1 VLASVCDCLSPRRRP
16 SLKMVIFRRDQ
27 GFLIVYVHVMFSGTQ
42 SAIRPERFAM
52 HQPLLT
58 MASYIVVPFSAGRHG
73 ELVPGRTQNLIDR
86 HQAVLAASKMSRYRA
101 GVLVLE
107 QIADLEGKRWPEPK
121 LVAAF
126 GRIPQDVVD
135 ALEMDEPLA
144 A

>member
-1 VLASVCDCLSPRRRP
+1 MNSR
-16 SLKMVIFRRDQ
+16 
-27 GFLIVYVHVMFSGTQ
+27 
-42 SAIRPERFAM
+42 AIRREGIAM

-58 MASYIVVPFSAGRHG
+58 MTNYIVVPFSTGRHG
-73 ELVPGRTQNLIDR
+73 ELLPGRTQNLIDR
-86 HQAVLAASKMSRYRA
+86 HQAILAAGKMSRYRT

-126 GRIPQDVVD
+126 GRIPQDVLD
-135 ALEMDEPLA
+135 TLEIDEPLA